1 MQIYDSIPERL
12 FAFIKRSH
20 LFFVATAPLEGG
32 SVNVSPKSALGA
44 FEIVNANRVRYL
56 DFTGSG
62 NETISHL
69 LQPGNGRITVMFV
82 NIEDGPPNI
91 IRFYGKGEFYPFSGA
106 KRRAFCPLS
115 QTLR

>member
-1 MQIYDSIPERL
+1 MGQFFDEIPERL

-32 SVNVSPKSALGA
+32 SVNVSPKSSAGA
-44 FEIVNANRVRYL
+44 FEIIDKNRVRYL

-69 LQPGNGRITVMFV
+69 LEPNNARITIMFV
-82 NIEDGPPNI
+82 NIENGAPNI
-91 IRFYGKGEFYPFSGA
+91 VRLYGKGKSFHLY
-106 KRRAFCPLS
+106 
-115 QTLR
+115 

>member
-1 MQIYDSIPERL
+1 MVQYFDEIPERL
-12 FAFIKRSH
+12 HGFLQRSH
-20 LFFVATAPLEGG
+20 VFFVATAPLQGG
-32 SVNVSPKSALGA
+32 SVNVSPKSSAGA

-69 LQPGNGRITVMFV
+69 LEPGNGRITVMFV

-91 IRFYGKGEFYPFSGA
+91 FRMYGKG
-106 KRRAFCPLS
+106 AFPAG
-115 QTLR
+115 LRC